1 MLVRRRGRLD
11 DRPDGV
17 AKTGWPVATAKS
29 VGIEVRDTAPGLGG
43 QVDGGRLLM
52 RDVRVAS
59 LLVGDARD
67 RAMARLF
74 GVSKDQAGLLTL
86 VVALMLAQAVHDKV
100 ESLLKPG
107 GPPTVSDGML
117 AAASLRELV
126 LAAARPASRDPFTSS
141 VLTLAPWWRES
152 AGRLPRRRHMQ

>member
-11 DRPDGV
+11 AWPDGV
-17 AKTGWPVATAKS
+17 AKTGLARRDGKS

-74 GVSKDQAGLLTL
+74 GVSRDQAGLLTL
-86 VVALMLAQAVHDKV
+86 VIALMLAQAVHDKV

-107 GPPTVSDGML
+107 GPPTMSDGH
-117 AAASLRELV
+117 AGSRI
-126 LAAARPASRDPFTSS
+126 AARARVGRCTTGFPRPLHVECPHARPGGGDRP
-141 VLTLAPWWRES
+141 
-152 AGRLPRRRHMQ
+152 GRLP